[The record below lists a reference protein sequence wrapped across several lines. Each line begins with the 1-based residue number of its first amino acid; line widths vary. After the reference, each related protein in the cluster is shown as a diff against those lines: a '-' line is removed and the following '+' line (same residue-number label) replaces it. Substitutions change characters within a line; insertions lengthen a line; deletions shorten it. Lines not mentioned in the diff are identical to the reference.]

1 MAKRNNRVR
10 SSVCGDPEE
19 INQILDEEF
28 NPVKTELEG
37 MSAKELLESF
47 AEYYYSNNRSV
58 QPLGRHIDSFLE
70 QFNPVKIENQEI
82 EDERPKVKTTAA
94 FDNSRLE
101 FLRMTIGPVQNFY
114 QTLGNVLY
122 SLSMRVDSLHEE
134 VIKQRVKQ
142 GLYEDY
148 LKYTVE
154 QNRVVTLDEF
164 LDYLRIREEKVKRER
179 DEAKTDKE

>member
-10 SSVCGDPEE
+10 SSVCDPEE
-19 INQILDEEF
+19 IDEILDKEF
-28 NPVKTELEG
+28 NPVKVKLEG

-58 QPLGRHIDSFLE
+58 QPLGRHIDHFLE
-70 QFNPVKIENQEI
+70 QFNPVKSETEQPQSEI
-82 EDERPKVKTTAA
+82 KTTAA

-114 QTLGNVLY
+114 QTLGNILH
-122 SLSMRVDSLHEE
+122 SLSLRVDSLHEQ
-134 VIKQRVKQ
+134 VIKNKVKQ

-148 LKYTVE
+148 LKYTAE
-154 QNRVVTLDEF
+154 QNRIVTLDEF
-164 LDYLRIREEKVKRER
+164 FDYCRIREEKVKKER
-179 DEAKTDKE
+179 DEAKTDEK